1 MQTHLLPAFV
11 SLPVAG
17 RLLTFVPPSAFAAY
31 RAKHP
36 DEFSRSTDRRVALA
50 DIEKH
55 PRRHGRSIAVE
66 EYLAAD
72 RAEDANRARFRRYNA
87 TRKHAAEKVS

>member
-17 RLLTFVPPSAFAAY
+17 RLLALVPPSAFAAY

-36 DEFSRSTDRRVALA
+36 GEFTRSTERRVALA
-50 DIEKH
+50 DIEEH
-55 PRRHGRSIAVE
+55 PRRHGRSVTVE

-87 TRKHAAEKVS
+87 ARRQAAEKTA